1 MRRALETRMTIS
13 MGQLVAALMDAYDG
27 KLHDERL
34 AAVATQVR
42 LAELF
47 HQRARAR
54 RATVS
59 RRAA

>member
-1 MRRALETRMTIS
+1 MTIS

-42 LAELF
+42 IAELF
-47 HQRARAR
+47 EERARAR
-54 RATVS
+54 RAALP